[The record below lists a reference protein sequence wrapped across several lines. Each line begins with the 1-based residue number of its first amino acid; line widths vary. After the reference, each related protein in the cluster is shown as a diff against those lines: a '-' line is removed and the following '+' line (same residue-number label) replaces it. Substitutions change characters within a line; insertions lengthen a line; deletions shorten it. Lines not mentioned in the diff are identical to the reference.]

1 MIFHLIFIKSFI
13 KYLIYEKLSYL
24 YVNSMYRLPIAVFGD
39 LAETADFT
47 KILTTRVP
55 LFKLYCLQFLG
66 ITAYNGI
73 YKSLIFY

>member
-1 MIFHLIFIKSFI
+1 
-13 KYLIYEKLSYL
+13 
-24 YVNSMYRLPIAVFGD
+24 MYRLPIAVFGD

-73 YKSLIFY
+73 YKSLIFN